1 MNLKI
6 QIYGWKNMLSRIFKK
21 YVYFKNSTVTDGKIR
36 CLGLLQNNPVGRGAT
51 NESRLAGMGFDFIVI
66 VPFLPHRCGF
76 SFVFGRVRCL
86 FFTGSSILQSMFV

>member
-51 NESRLAGMGFDFIVI
+51 NESRLAELITV
-66 VPFLPHRCGF
+66 
-76 SFVFGRVRCL
+76 
-86 FFTGSSILQSMFV
+86 